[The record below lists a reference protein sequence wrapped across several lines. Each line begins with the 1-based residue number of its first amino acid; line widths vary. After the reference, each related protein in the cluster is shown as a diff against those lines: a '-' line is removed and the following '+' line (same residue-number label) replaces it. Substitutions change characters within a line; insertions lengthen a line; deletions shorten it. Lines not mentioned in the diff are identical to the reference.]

1 MTRDRLGPAGKLA
14 HVFINSKLT
23 PLVIVASILIGVGA
37 VLLLPREEE
46 PQIVVPMID
55 VFVQMPGA
63 SAKEVEE
70 RVTKPMEKLLW
81 EVPGV
86 EYIYSTSA
94 SGYSMAV
101 VRFYVGQNEEASI
114 VRLNQKMS
122 ANFDL
127 IPAGASPPL
136 IKPRSIDD
144 VPVLALT
151 LTSDRYDHFTLR
163 RIAAQVHDQIK
174 EVRDVSE
181 VKIIGGQRRQVR
193 VLLDVARMTAY
204 SVAPASLV
212 PVLEQE
218 NRQLQSGSFSA
229 GNQEF
234 LVETG
239 GFLRSAEDVGDVV
252 VGVSNNRPVYLRDV
266 SRIEDGPEEPADYVL
281 YGTGQATKED
291 EPAPAAPS
299 TAMQNVLPAVTI
311 SVAKRKGTN
320 AIAIADQVIEKVKQ
334 LQGTLIP
341 GDVKVVVTRNYGETA
356 SEKSNELLLHMMI
369 AILSVSLLIWL
380 ALGLRE
386 AGIVATAIPVTLALT
401 LAVFY
406 FYGYTLNRITL
417 FALIFSIGILVDDA
431 IVVVENIT
439 RHYRLPEN
447 RERPVVDI
455 ALEAVN
461 EVGNPTIL
469 ATFAV
474 IAAILPMAFVSGLM
488 GPYMRPIPIGAS
500 AAMVFSLLVA
510 FIVTPWASLRLL
522 KRERGHDYS
531 HDREGWTTQLYRRV
545 MGVLIRD
552 RRWGY
557 SFLFGVGL
565 LLLGALALIGLK
577 AVRVK
582 MLPFDNKSEFQVIV
596 DMPEGTTLEGTAAVT
611 REIGNYLGT
620 VTEVTDYQLYV
631 GTASPYNF
639 NGLVRHYFLRR
650 GPNVADI
657 QVNLVPKGERSA
669 QSHDIAKRVRPPI
682 QQIAA
687 KYMARVKVS
696 ETPPGPPVLQT
707 LVAEVYGPSYERQI
721 EVARQIQDIFDQTEG
736 VVDVD
741 SYIEDPQLKYHFEV
755 DKEKAS
761 LNGVSAAQVAATL
774 RIAIDGLN
782 VGLAHQPL
790 EKEDVPI
797 VLQLPRAER
806 SSVED
811 LKEIKLIGQ
820 QGNLVSLGELV
831 RVDEQAAD
839 QSIYHKNL
847 MPVVYVTGDVAGK
860 VESPVYAILQLNDAL
875 DHLQLPEGYGL
886 ERYVASQPFS
896 GEKLAMKWDGEWHIT
911 YEVFRDLGLAFA
923 AVLVLIYILVVGWFQ
938 SFKTPLT
945 IMAAIPFS
953 LIGILP
959 AHALMGAFFTATS
972 MIGFIAGAGI
982 VVRNSII
989 LVDFVEL
996 RLNQGMT
1003 LADAVVDAGAVRF
1016 RPMMLTA
1023 AAVIVGSGVILFD
1036 PIFQGL
1042 AISLMAGEVA
1052 SLLLSRM
1059 TVPVLFYMSERKK
1072 YLHPSIEPVEP
1083 AFESLDAEPP
1093 VVEPMVLTVESASA
1107 GESAVDSE
1115 PVAGNE
1121 QRTEGGHDSRV
1132 EVSDPAN
1139 SSDEDDKQSTNSAK
1153 EES

>member
-1 MTRDRLGPAGKLA
+1 MTRDGLGPAGKLA
-14 HVFINSKLT
+14 QAFINSKLT
-23 PLVIVASILIGVGA
+23 PLVIVASILLGVGA

-55 VFVQMPGA
+55 IFVQMPGA

-94 SGYSMAV
+94 PGYSMAV
-101 VRFYVGQNEEASI
+101 VRFFVGQNEEASI
-114 VRLNQKMS
+114 VRLNQKMF

-127 IPAGASPPL
+127 SPAGASPPL

-151 LTSDRYDHFTLR
+151 LNSDRYDHFTLR

-181 VKIIGGQRRQVR
+181 VRIIGGQRRQIR
-193 VLLDVARMTAY
+193 VLLDDARMAAY
-204 SVAPASLV
+204 GVAPASIV
-212 PVLEQE
+212 PMLEQE
-218 NRQLQSGSFSA
+218 NKQLQSGSFSS
-229 GNQEF
+229 GNREF

-239 GFLRSAEDVGDVV
+239 GFLHSPEEVGDVV
-252 VGVSNNRPVYLRDV
+252 VGVSNSRPVYLRDV
-266 SRIEDGPEEPADYVL
+266 ARIEDGPEEPADYVL
-281 YGTGQATKED
+281 YGTGPAGKGNIPAAT
-291 EPAPAAPS
+291 APA
-299 TAMQNVLPAVTI
+299 TAKQNVLPAVTI

-320 AIAIADQVIEKVKQ
+320 AIAIADQVIEKVTM

-341 GDVKVVVTRNYGETA
+341 GDVNVVVTRNYGETA

-369 AILSVSLLIWL
+369 AILSVSLLIWI
-380 ALGLRE
+380 ALGVRE
-386 AGIVATAIPVTLALT
+386 AGIIATAIPVTLALT

-406 FYGYTLNRITL
+406 LYGYTLNRITL

-431 IVVVENIT
+431 IVVVENMT

-447 RERPVVDI
+447 RDRPVVDI

-474 IAAILPMAFVSGLM
+474 IAAILPMAFVRGLM

-510 FIVTPWASLRLL
+510 FVVTPWASLRLL
-522 KRERGHDYS
+522 KRESGHDDS
-531 HDREGWTTQLYRRV
+531 HNREGWTTRAYRRV
-545 MGVLIRD
+545 MGALIRD
-552 RRWGY
+552 RRWRY
-557 SFLFGVGL
+557 IFLFGIAL
-565 LLLGALALIGLK
+565 LLVGGLSLVALK
-577 AVRVK
+577 FVHVK
-582 MLPFDNKSEFQVIV
+582 MLPFDNKSEFQVVV

-611 REIGNYLGT
+611 REIGDYIRT
-620 VTEVTDYQLYV
+620 VPEVTDYQLYV

-650 GPNVADI
+650 GANVADI
-657 QVNLVPKGERSA
+657 QVNLVPKGQRSA
-669 QSHDIAKRVRPPI
+669 QSHDIAKRVRPAI

-707 LVAEVYGPSYERQI
+707 LVAEVYGPKYQRQI
-721 EVARQIQDIFDQTEG
+721 EVARQIEDIFDKTEG

-741 SYIEDPQLKYHFEV
+741 SYIEDPQPKYHFVV
-755 DKEKAS
+755 DKEKAA
-761 LNGVSAAQVAATL
+761 LNGVSAEQVAATL
-774 RIAIDGLN
+774 RIAIEGMN
-782 VGLAHQPL
+782 VGLTHQPQ

-797 VLQLPRAER
+797 VLRLPRAER
-806 SSVED
+806 SSVDD
-811 LKEIKLIGQ
+811 LKQIKVIGQ

-831 RVDEQAAD
+831 RVEEQTAD

-860 VESPVYAILQLNDAL
+860 VESPVYAILQLNEAL
-875 DHLQLPEGYGL
+875 DQLQLPEGYRLG
-886 ERYVASQPFS
+886 RYVASQPFS
-896 GEKLAMKWDGEWHIT
+896 TDKLAMKWDGEWHIT

-996 RLNQGMT
+996 RLNQGMA

-1023 AAVIVGSGVILFD
+1023 AAVIVGSAVILFD

-1072 YLHPSIEPVEP
+1072 HERPPVELP
-1083 AFESLDAEPP
+1083 VPPPESLDEAETPA
-1093 VVEPMVLTVESASA
+1093 VEPLASSVESIPAAESEA
-1107 GESAVDSE
+1107 DGEPAAD
-1115 PVAGNE
+1115 E
-1121 QRTEGGHDSRV
+1121 QNTEGENDPPTETSRL
-1132 EVSDPAN
+1132 S
-1139 SSDEDDKQSTNSAK
+1139 
-1153 EES
+1153 

>member
-1 MTRDRLGPAGKLA
+1 MGVRLGPAGKLA
-14 HVFINSKLT
+14 QAFIKSKLT
-23 PLVIVASILIGVGA
+23 PLVIVASILLGVGA
-37 VLLLPREEE
+37 VLMLPREEE

-55 VFVQMPGA
+55 IFVQMPGA

-94 SGYSMAV
+94 PGYSMAV

-114 VRLNQKMS
+114 VRLNQKMF

-127 IPAGASPPL
+127 IPVGASPPL

-181 VKIIGGQRRQVR
+181 VRIIGGQRRQIR
-193 VLLDVARMTAY
+193 VLLDDARMAAY
-204 SVAPASLV
+204 SVAPASIV
-212 PVLEQE
+212 PMLEQE
-218 NRQLQSGSFSA
+218 NKQLQAGSFSS
-229 GNQEF
+229 GNREF

-239 GFLRSAEDVGDVV
+239 GFLHSAEEVGDVV
-252 VGVSNNRPVYLRDV
+252 VGVSNSRPVYLRDV
-266 SRIEDGPEEPADYVL
+266 ARIEDGAEEPADYVL
-281 YGTGQATKED
+281 YGTGPAGKGTTLAT
-291 EPAPAAPS
+291 PPL
-299 TAMQNVLPAVTI
+299 TANQNVLPAVTI

-320 AIAIADQVIEKVKQ
+320 AIAIADHVIEKVK
-334 LQGTLIP
+334 LLRGTLIP
-341 GDVKVVVTRNYGETA
+341 GDVNVVVTRNYGETA
-356 SEKSNELLLHMMI
+356 SEKSNELLLHMMV
-369 AILSVSLLIWL
+369 AIISVSLLIWL

-386 AGIVATAIPVTLALT
+386 SGIVATAIPVTLALT

-431 IVVVENIT
+431 IVVVENMT

-447 RERPVVDI
+447 RGRAAVDI

-510 FIVTPWASLRLL
+510 FVVTPWASLRLL
-522 KRERGHDYS
+522 KRDSGDDHS
-531 HDREGWTTQLYRRV
+531 HDREGWTTRGYRRV
-545 MGVLIRD
+545 MGALIHD
-552 RRWGY
+552 RRWRY
-557 SFLFGVGL
+557 TFLLGVAL
-565 LLLGALALIGLK
+565 LLVGALSLVALK
-577 AVRVK
+577 FVRVK

-611 REIGNYLGT
+611 REIGDYIRT
-620 VTEVTDYQLYV
+620 VPEVTDYQMYV

-650 GPNVADI
+650 GSNVADI
-657 QVNLVPKGERSA
+657 QVNLVSKGERSA
-669 QSHDIAKRVRPPI
+669 QSHDIAKRVRPAI
-682 QQIAA
+682 QQIAV
-687 KYMARVKVS
+687 KYLARVKVS

-707 LVAEVYGPSYERQI
+707 LVAEVYGPNYQRQI
-721 EVARQIQDIFDQTEG
+721 EVARQIENIFDKTEG

-741 SYIEDPQLKYHFEV
+741 SYIEDPQPKYRFVV
-755 DKEKAS
+755 DKEKAA
-761 LNGVSAAQVAATL
+761 LNGVSAEQVAATL
-774 RIAIDGLN
+774 RIAIEGMN
-782 VGLAHQPL
+782 VGLTHQPQ

-797 VLQLPRAER
+797 VLRLPRTER
-806 SSVED
+806 SSVDD
-811 LKEIKLIGQ
+811 LTQIKVIGQ
-820 QGNLVSLGELV
+820 HGNFVALGELV
-831 RVDEQAAD
+831 HVEAQTAD

-860 VESPVYAILQLNDAL
+860 VESPVYAILQLNEAL

-896 GEKLAMKWDGEWHIT
+896 ADKLAMKWDGEWHIT

-996 RLNQGMT
+996 RLNQGMS

-1023 AAVIVGSGVILFD
+1023 AAVIVGSAVILFD

-1072 YLHPSIEPVEP
+1072 YERPPVELLIP
-1083 AFESLDAEPP
+1083 PPESPEGTDVPF
-1093 VVEPMVLTVESASA
+1093 VEPLASSAESVPMVESAA
-1107 GESAVDSE
+1107 DIE
-1115 PVAGNE
+1115 PANGNE
-1121 QRTEGGHDSRV
+1121 QRTKGEHNPTP
-1132 EVSDPAN
+1132 E
-1139 SSDEDDKQSTNSAK
+1139 T
-1153 EES
+1153 